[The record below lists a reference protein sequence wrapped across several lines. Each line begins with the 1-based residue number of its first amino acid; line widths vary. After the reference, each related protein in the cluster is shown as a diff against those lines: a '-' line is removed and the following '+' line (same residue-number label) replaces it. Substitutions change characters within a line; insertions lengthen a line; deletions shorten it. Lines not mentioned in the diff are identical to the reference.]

1 MSNYK
6 LINKI
11 IIFFQLL
18 GLALGGGFVAFRA
31 AVYDGEYLATWSPLA
46 KEQIESQKFFI
57 I

>member
-46 KEQIESQKFFI
+46 KE
-57 I
+57 